1 LSALSRLGYK
11 DETMHDTGRRRLVF
25 ATLGAVGLLAA
36 YLWLGRSADEP
47 ASVAEAPA
55 PAPLDAPTPF
65 ASDRVEEPQ
74 PDESPSGA
82 PAVSPMPDPLP
93 GLGDGDGTAWAAVDL
108 DEVRRALPDN
118 LYWQTSVP
126 TTDLREL
133 DRRAEERERWNV
145 EYGKVLSNTAT
156 EQEIEAYYAH
166 RQRVSEDAVEFANY
180 LLNRYG
186 DELPPRDVGLL
197 ELAIELHLGRLEEI
211 PRQIADAHRRREAH
225 EAARQ
230 AWLEEQAAF
239 EAGVDPDGE

>member
-1 LSALSRLGYK
+1 MQGPRRSHLVVATCAAL
-11 DETMHDTGRRRLVF
+11 
-25 ATLGAVGLLAA
+25 ALLAA
-36 YLWLGRSADEP
+36 YLGTARVAGTP
-47 ASVAEAPA
+47 ASVAETPA
-55 PAPLDAPTPF
+55 PAPLEASPPSASAGVDEPDPGESPADAPSPSS
-65 ASDRVEEPQ
+65 ASD
-74 PDESPSGA
+74 
-82 PAVSPMPDPLP
+82 PLF
-93 GLGDGDGTAWAAVDL
+93 GDGDGAAWAAVDL
-108 DEVRRALPDN
+108 DAVRRALPDN

-166 RQRVSEDAVEFANY
+166 RQRVSEDAIEFANH
-180 LLNRYG
+180 LLNHYG
-186 DELPPRDVGLL
+186 ERLPPRDVGLL
-197 ELAIELHLGRLEEI
+197 ELAIELHLARLEEI

-239 EAGVDPDGE
+239 EAGADPDGE